1 MPRRAHHSQVTRGVL
16 TDVPEE
22 ACLPQAEID
31 RAAVVSKV
39 RATVVCNVPFMVE
52 RSILCVRS
60 SYYYYYYYHTV
71 PYMY

>member
-1 MPRRAHHSQVTRGVL
+1 MGVASPTAREPLLPMPRRAHHSHDDVVGVL

-39 RATVVCNVPFMVE
+39 RATVVQ
-52 RSILCVRS
+52 RSLHGR
-60 SYYYYYYYHTV
+60 T
-71 PYMY
+71 